1 MTGYAQYQED
11 IKADV
16 AETLRALQCQPILFI
31 GSGFSRRYASGPN
44 WEALLTLAAEACPAI
59 DRDFTY
65 YKLKYDNDLPK
76 VGSIFADFYF
86 EWAWTKEGRKHF
98 PPELFSGDVPRDAY
112 FKYKVADLLR
122 DMSTKGASKA
132 LQAELEAIKKLGPHA
147 VITTNYDLLLEP
159 LFPQYEVVIG
169 QSVFRKSA
177 LVVGEVFKIHGS
189 IDEPSS
195 LVLTT
200 EDYEDFN
207 RTKRYLSAKL
217 LTYFA
222 EHPLLFIGYSATDE
236 NIKNVLYD
244 MSRMFTP
251 TDALIPNI
259 YILQYDEGINEAS
272 EPTRERVLEVGD
284 DINVRIKSISASDF
298 GWVYEAFGSSGV
310 MEKVDLKALRSLAN
324 RMHSLIRTDI
334 PSKNVQVNYEALEH
348 AISNQGTFANLFGV
362 TGLGDPGAANANHPY
377 TSTTFAQQV
386 GVTHW
391 YHTNELIKQ
400 VKQDTGFD
408 MQSFDNIYH
417 VAIKTGQAAGSKVRK
432 YSDAAVALLKKVQTG
447 QPYEIPQHVF
457 AAQPTKPVV
466 VAPVPT
472 VLAPLPPLKAKK
484 P

>member
-1 MTGYAQYQED
+1 MASYVQYQED
-11 IKADV
+11 IKADI
-16 AETLRALQCQPILFI
+16 AETLRTLQCQPILFI

-44 WEALLTLAAEACPAI
+44 WEALLTLAAEACPTI
-59 DRDFTY
+59 DKDFPY
-65 YKLKYDNDLPK
+65 YKLKYNNNMPK
-76 VGSIFADFYF
+76 VGSVFADLYF

-98 PPELFSGDVPRDAY
+98 PLELFSGDVPRDAY
-112 FKYKVADLLR
+112 LKYKVAGLLK

-147 VITTNYDLLLEP
+147 VVTTNYDSLLEP

-177 LVVGEVFKIHGS
+177 LVVGEIFKIHGS
-189 IDEPSS
+189 IDDPSS

-200 EDYEDFN
+200 EDYEEFD

-251 TDALIPNI
+251 SSALIPNI
-259 YILQYDEGINEAS
+259 YILQYDDEINEGS
-272 EPTRERVLEVGD
+272 EPARERVLEVGD
-284 DINVRIKSISASDF
+284 DINVRIKSISANDY

-324 RMHSLIRTDI
+324 RMHSLIRSDI
-334 PSKNVQVNYEALEH
+334 PSKNVHVNYEALEH

-386 GVTHW
+386 GVNHW
-391 YHTNELIKQ
+391 HHTNELIKQ
-400 VKQDTGFD
+400 VKNDTGFD
-408 MQSFDNIYH
+408 MKSFDNIYH
-417 VAIKTGQAAGSKVRK
+417 VAIKTGQAADSKVRK

-447 QPYEIPQHVF
+447 LPYEIPTQVL
-457 AAQPTKPVV
+457 AAQPAKQVGA
-466 VAPVPT
+466 AP
-472 VLAPLPPLKAKK
+472 APMALPPLPTLKVKK